1 MVQTRRPDHPVIQA
15 ALHGDPERVSVP
27 ELARRRLLGFPP
39 AATVAVVGG
48 AAAAAF
54 VDRLGQ
60 PSGIEVNGPDD
71 GGSWLLRSDDRNVL
85 LDALRDVER
94 PPGRL
99 RLWVDPV
106 RTR

>member
-1 MVQTRRPDHPVIQA
+1 MIQA
-15 ALHGDPERVSVP
+15 AIHGDPGRVSEP
-27 ELARRRLLGFPP
+27 ELERRRLLGFPP

-48 AAAAAF
+48 AAAPAF
-54 VDRLGQ
+54 IDRLGG
-60 PSGIEVNGPDD
+60 PVGIEVTGPDD
-71 GGSWLLRSDDRNVL
+71 GGSWLLRSGSPGPL
-85 LDALRDVER
+85 LDALGTVER